1 MALTAAT
8 KLAHSLKWV
17 MAILGGFDNESLERA
32 EKMAQENNCKIEL
45 TINPRSFS
53 DMGDSVKVYISKG
66 NDCYYINE
74 ECEIELTINPRSFSD
89 MDDSVKVCIWKGS
102 DCYYRNEEV
111 IYVHDIKIRDENG
124 DVISLK
130 NADMQSGNGVSFT

>member
-8 KLAHSLKWV
+8 KLTHPPKWV
-17 MAILGGFDNESLERA
+17 MDILGGFDNDTLERA
-32 EKMAQENNCKIEL
+32 EKMAQENNCK
-45 TINPRSFS
+45 
-53 DMGDSVKVYISKG
+53 
-66 NDCYYINE
+66 
-74 ECEIELTINPRSFSD
+74 IELTINPRSFSD

-130 NADMQSGNGVSFT
+130 NADMQFEDGVHFT